1 MKLKKV
7 SRVLSLVV
15 AGAMVLAMAPA
26 AFAAS
31 SCFHEHMTYMSNHDG
46 ATHQA
51 ICDDCHLEEQM
62 ACTFVNGK
70 CTKCDAPDPA
80 CDHSKQHARDNGDG
94 TCSYVCDAC
103 DTVIDTA
110 AHVYYNGET
119 KCARCG
125 HEKVATD
132 TSWCDHVGKTFSF
145 EALGDGTHNVICNNC
160 HETVSLNV
168 ACFDDNA
175 DGRCDACGATMSVC
189 DHVNQYAVDNHDGT
203 CSYVCKDCKA
213 VIDTQAHVYY
223 DGETKCA
230 RCGAEKPVCDH
241 VNQYAVDNH
250 NGTCSYVCK
259 DCNAVIDT
267 QAHVYYDGETKCARC
282 GAEKPAC
289 DHMGNHWTYKDNGNS
304 THNVVC
310 ADCGAVVSAN
320 VACNYEKGVCIT
332 CGAKQSECNHM
343 GNHWTYKDNG
353 NGTHKVICKDCGNVV
368 EKNAACVYTDGKC
381 VCGHHKTVF
390 IPSTD
395 DLDPSFSVS
404 RYPICQFFQAVR
416 QFFRSLFHRA

>member
-1 MKLKKV
+1 MGKTFSFEALGDGTHNVICNNCGETV
-7 SRVLSLVV
+7 SLNV
-15 AGAMVLAMAPA
+15 A
-26 AFAAS
+26 
-31 SCFHEHMTYMSNHDG
+31 CFDDNADG
-46 ATHQA
+46 
-51 ICDDCHLEEQM
+51 L
-62 ACTFVNGK
+62 
-70 CTKCDAPDPA
+70 CDACHAAMPA

-94 TCSYVCDAC
+94 TCSYVCD
-103 DTVIDTA
+103 
-110 AHVYYNGET
+110 
-119 KCARCG
+119 
-125 HEKVATD
+125 
-132 TSWCDHVGKTFSF
+132 
-145 EALGDGTHNVICNNC
+145 
-160 HETVSLNV
+160 
-168 ACFDDNA
+168 
-175 DGRCDACGATMSVC
+175 VC
-189 DHVNQYAVDNHDGT
+189 D
-203 CSYVCKDCKA
+203 A

-267 QAHVYYDGETKCARC
+267 QAHVYYKGETTCARC
-282 GAEKPAC
+282 GHKCDHSTFKYENNGNGTHKVICADCGAVVTEATECVYGEDGKGTCAC
-289 DHMGNHWTYKDNGNS
+289 GAKYTCNHMGNHWTYVNNGNS

-320 VACNYEKGVCIT
+320 VACNYENGVCIT

-343 GNHWTYKDNG
+343 GNHWTYEDNG
-353 NGTHKVICKDCGNVV
+353 NGTHKVICKDCGKVV
-368 EKNAACVYTDGKC
+368 EKHATCVYTEGKC
-381 VCGHHKTVF
+381 AACGHKKVVF
-390 IPSTD
+390 TPGTD

>member
-31 SCFHEHMTYMSNHDG
+31 SCFHEHMTYVSNHDG

-70 CTKCDAPDPA
+70 CTKCDAPDPS
-80 CDHSKQHARDNGDG
+80 CNHSKQLPVDNGNG

-103 DTVIDTA
+103 GTVIDTA

-160 HETVSLNV
+160 GETVSLNV

-175 DGRCDACGATMSVC
+175 DGRCDACSAAMPACNHSKQ
-189 DHVNQYAVDNHDGT
+189 HPVDNG
-203 CSYVCKDCKA
+203 
-213 VIDTQAHVYY
+213 
-223 DGETKCA
+223 
-230 RCGAEKPVCDH
+230 
-241 VNQYAVDNH
+241 
-250 NGTCSYVCK
+250 NGTCSYVCDECK
-259 DCNAVIDT
+259 TVINT
-267 QAHVYYDGETKCARC
+267 TAHVYYNGETTCARCGHKCDHSKQHPVDNGNGTCSYVCDVDGTVIDTAAHVYYKGETTCARC
-282 GAEKPAC
+282 GAKKPAC
-289 DHMGNHWTYKDNGNS
+289 DHMGNHWTYVKNGNS

-310 ADCGAVVSAN
+310 TDCGAVVSAN
-320 VACNYEKGVCIT
+320 VACNYENGVCIT

-368 EKNAACVYTDGKC
+368 EKHADCVYTEGKC
-381 VCGHHKTVF
+381 AACGHKKVVF
-390 IPSTD
+390 TPDTD

-416 QFFRSLFHRA
+416 EFFRSLFHRA